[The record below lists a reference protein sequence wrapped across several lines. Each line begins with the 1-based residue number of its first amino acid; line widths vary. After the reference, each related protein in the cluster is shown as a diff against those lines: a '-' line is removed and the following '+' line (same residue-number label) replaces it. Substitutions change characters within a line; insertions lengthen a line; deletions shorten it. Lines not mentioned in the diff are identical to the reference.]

1 MGEVWEAVKGTT
13 CLHGYGTAHLAL
25 WNHVRSLEHLR
36 AGWALLPPSQ
46 SLSWLLPARLPG
58 RAGGWPACSR
68 PPISSAAHLSLL
80 AAGPCSET
88 SQPCQTAVGCML
100 QQRASLHLRR
110 LCGTKFF
117 LLLPLSA
124 WDEDQF
130 LHSAVTAAFH
140 SMVWE
145 RVAWGGGDVA
155 PPDAHPLVFGCIPG
169 RSFPARTQGADPRWD
184 VWAAVMEPTPP
195 LPWGACW
202 CW

>member
-1 MGEVWEAVKGTT
+1 MEGQTFLLVVGWGEVWEAVKGTT
-13 CLHGYGTAHLAL
+13 CLQGHGTAHLAT

-68 PPISSAAHLSLL
+68 PPVSSAAHLSLL

-88 SQPCQTAVGCML
+88 SQPCQTAAGCML
-100 QQRASLHLRR
+100 QQRSSLHLRH

-130 LHSAVTAAFH
+130 LPFCSDCCFPQHGLGEGSLGRRRRGPTRR
-140 SMVWE
+140 SSPSLWL
-145 RVAWGGGDVA
+145 
-155 PPDAHPLVFGCIPG
+155 HP
-169 RSFPARTQGADPRWD
+169 W
-184 VWAAVMEPTPP
+184 
-195 LPWGACW
+195 
-202 CW
+202 